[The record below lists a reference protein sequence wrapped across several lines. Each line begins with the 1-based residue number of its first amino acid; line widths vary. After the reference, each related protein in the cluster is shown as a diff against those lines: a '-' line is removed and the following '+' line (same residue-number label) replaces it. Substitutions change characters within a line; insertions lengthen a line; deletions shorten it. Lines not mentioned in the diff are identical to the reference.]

1 MNGQKTTVVVRLI
14 LEKEDKL
21 LFLKKTAQNGGGFS
35 LVGGKVDDGES
46 AHDAIVRESHEEA
59 NIEIKRKHLR
69 LLHIFQRHS
78 GSELILLFTAKKWK
92 GEPESKELDKF
103 KKVSWIDKKDLPKNV
118 SQVTKHLVDK
128 YFSRKFFSEEN
139 ILRGINK

>member
-14 LEKEDKL
+14 LEKEGKL

-35 LVGGKVDDGES
+35 LVGGKVDSGES

-59 NIEIKRKHLR
+59 NIVIKKKHLR
-69 LLHIFQRHS
+69 LIHIFQRHS
-78 GSELILLFTAKKWK
+78 GSELILLFAAKKWK
-92 GEPESKELDKF
+92 GEPVSKELDKF
-103 KKVSWIDKKDLPKNV
+103 KKVSWFDKSVLPKNV
-118 SQVTKHLVDK
+118 SQTTEHLVSK
-128 YFSRKFFSEEN
+128 YFSHEFFSEEN

>member
-35 LVGGKVDDGES
+35 LVGGKVDNGES

-59 NIEIKRKHLR
+59 NIVIKKKHLR
-69 LLHIFQRHS
+69 LLHIFKRDS

-103 KKVSWIDKKDLPKNV
+103 KKVSWFDKTDLPKNV
-118 SQVTKHLVDK
+118 SQVTDHLVGK

-139 ILRGINK
+139 VLRGINK